1 MKVGDLVRIEPMG
14 AGVGIITEANPYDY
28 YVVLF
33 SGVRYSFQGVD
44 LELISEG
51 R

>member
-14 AGVGIITEANPYDY
+14 GAVGIITGAKPYY
-28 YVVLF
+28 FVVLF
-33 SGVRYSFQGVD
+33 SGVRFSLEGVD
-44 LELISEG
+44 LELISES